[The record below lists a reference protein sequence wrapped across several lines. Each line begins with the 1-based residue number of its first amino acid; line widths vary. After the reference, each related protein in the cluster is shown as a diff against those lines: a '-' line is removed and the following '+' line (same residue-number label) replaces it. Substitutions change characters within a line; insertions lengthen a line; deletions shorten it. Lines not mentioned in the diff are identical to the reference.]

1 MKPLF
6 DKTDKI
12 EKFQKAINYEAKL
25 LCNVDEAFTREKA
38 ADLLQRLVRSWQMDE
53 YDVTMTTIQ
62 SVQDTID
69 KRLRGYV
76 LRFMDLEKIPYS
88 EQEIKQRWE
97 TLTSQEKNEVID
109 GIINHMNEH
118 RKQN

>member
-88 EQEIKQRWE
+88 EQEIKRRWE
-97 TLTSQEKNEVID
+97 VLSNIEKNEVVD
-109 GIINHMNEH
+109 GVINYLDAQKN
-118 RKQN
+118 

>member
-76 LRFMDLEKIPYS
+76 LRFMDLEKS
-88 EQEIKQRWE
+88 H
-97 TLTSQEKNEVID
+97 TLSRRSNED
-109 GIINHMNEH
+109 GRYFPTQKMKWWME
-118 RKQN
+118 